1 MGKIVLIDG
10 HSIMNRAYHGLP
22 DLTTFSGHH
31 TNAVL
36 GFLNIMLRFLDN
48 FSPEYLTVVFDEE
61 QPTFRHKE
69 FSDYKAQRKPM
80 DSQLAEQFPVI
91 FKVLSAMN
99 IKVIKKGGFE
109 ADDILGTIATKAEKE
124 GIDAI
129 IVSGDKDLLQLTSDH
144 ITVMV
149 PTTAKGKTTVKE
161 FTKDLFREEYG
172 LPEPRMII
180 DLKAIMG
187 DSSDNYKGVEGIGEK
202 GATKLLQDFG
212 SLEGIYENLDKITG
226 KTLEKLNNGKE
237 SAFFCRWLATIKTDC
252 DIDFSFDDAKADN
265 IFTPEAYKV
274 LKEYEIKSLLGRFEG
289 VDQKESEKDAAPA
302 AKTPVRPEPEL
313 VSVSGK
319 EEVEKAFEKL
329 SAEEV
334 KDLGAYFVYYDL
346 DDGYSKSIASVG
358 IEAGEYAVNISLQG
372 SASEEDVFN
381 GINGLLK
388 NGFRL
393 FSYDLKEISEHFDE
407 DAKDNIFDLSIAT
420 YVINP
425 SKSEY
430 TPADIAHEF
439 VGTMLPEIKEKLG
452 KLSLPEAFLQMDFT
466 GENKKKASELM
477 KGYAHAALLAGPV
490 VIKRLNDIDSFK
502 LFKEVEMPLMF
513 ALRDMETAG
522 ISVDRN
528 ALNSYGSML
537 SGEIKKLE
545 AEVYKL
551 AGEEFNINSPKQL
564 GEILFEKMKLP
575 GGKKTKTG
583 YSTAADV
590 LEKLR
595 EDDPIIDLILKYR
608 TYTKLKSTYAD
619 GLGGFIAKDG
629 RIHTKFNQTVT
640 ATGRLSSTD
649 PNLQNIPVRREL
661 GREIRKMF
669 VPAKGCV
676 FVDADYSQ
684 IELRLLAHMSGDQ
697 SLIDAYNEGQDIHR
711 ITAAKVF
718 NVPFE
723 EVTPLMRSNAKA
735 VNFGIIYG
743 MSSFGLGSEINVSRK
758 EAEEYIKQYFETYPQ
773 IKRYLDSLVESARK
787 NGYSTTLFNRRRP
800 INEINDRNFM
810 VRAGAERIA
819 MNSPIQGTAA
829 DIMKIALV
837 NAARALKK
845 EGLKSRILLQVHDEL
860 LVEAPAEEV
869 EKAAEIIKR
878 EMMNA
883 AKLKV
888 ELAVSVGTGENWDDA
903 H

>member
-1 MGKIVLIDG
+1 
-10 HSIMNRAYHGLP
+10 
-22 DLTTFSGHH
+22 
-31 TNAVL
+31 
-36 GFLNIMLRFLDN
+36 
-48 FSPEYLTVVFDEE
+48 
-61 QPTFRHKE
+61 
-69 FSDYKAQRKPM
+69 
-80 DSQLAEQFPVI
+80 
-91 FKVLSAMN
+91 
-99 IKVIKKGGFE
+99 
-109 ADDILGTIATKAEKE
+109 DIRGTIAKKADKE
-124 GIDAI
+124 GVDAI

-161 FTKDLFREEYG
+161 FTRDLFREEYG
-172 LPEPRMII
+172 LPEPKMII

-187 DSSDNYKGVEGIGEK
+187 DSSDNYKGIEGIGEK

-237 SAFFCRWLATIKTDC
+237 NAFFCRWLATIKTDC
-252 DIDFSFDDAKADN
+252 DIDFSFADAKADN

-289 VDQKESEKDAAPA
+289 VDHNESEKATESVTEPS
-302 AKTPVRPEPEL
+302 VRPEPDL
-313 VSVSGK
+313 VMISEK
-319 EEVEKAFEKL
+319 EEAEKAFETL
-329 SAEEV
+329 SAQDV
-334 KDLGAYFVYYDL
+334 KDIGAYFAYYDL
-346 DDGYSKSIASVG
+346 DDGYSKGIASVG
-358 IEAGEYAVNISLQG
+358 LEACGYAVNISLQG
-372 SASEEDVFN
+372 SATEDDVFN

-393 FSYDLKEISEHFDE
+393 FSYDLKEISERFWE
-407 DAKDNIFDLSIAT
+407 DVRDNIYDLLIAT

-430 TPADIAHEF
+430 TPVDIAHEF

-452 KLSLPEAFLQMDFT
+452 KLSIPEAFLQMDFT

-477 KGYAHAALLAGPV
+477 KSYAHTALLAGPV
-490 VIKRLNDIDSFK
+490 VIKRLSEIDSFK

-513 ALRDMETAG
+513 ALREMETAG

-528 ALNSYGSML
+528 ALTAYGSML

-595 EDDPIIDLILKYR
+595 EDDPIINLILKYR

-676 FVDADYSQ
+676 FVDA
-684 IELRLLAHMSGDQ
+684 
-697 SLIDAYNEGQDIHR
+697 
-711 ITAAKVF
+711 
-718 NVPFE
+718 
-723 EVTPLMRSNAKA
+723 
-735 VNFGIIYG
+735 
-743 MSSFGLGSEINVSRK
+743 
-758 EAEEYIKQYFETYPQ
+758 
-773 IKRYLDSLVESARK
+773 
-787 NGYSTTLFNRRRP
+787 
-800 INEINDRNFM
+800 
-810 VRAGAERIA
+810 
-819 MNSPIQGTAA
+819 
-829 DIMKIALV
+829 
-837 NAARALKK
+837 
-845 EGLKSRILLQVHDEL
+845 
-860 LVEAPAEEV
+860 
-869 EKAAEIIKR
+869 
-878 EMMNA
+878 
-883 AKLKV
+883 
-888 ELAVSVGTGENWDDA
+888 
-903 H
+903 